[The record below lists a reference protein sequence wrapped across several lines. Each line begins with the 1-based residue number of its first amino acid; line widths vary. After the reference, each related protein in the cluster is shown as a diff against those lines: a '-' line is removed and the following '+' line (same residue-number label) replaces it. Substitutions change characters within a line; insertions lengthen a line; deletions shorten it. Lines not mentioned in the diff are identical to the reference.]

1 MTYAATIAEGWNDV
15 RTDRPLIEIAQDQAA
30 SRVLSPETRAY
41 FADLADGTTDGT
53 PEQRER
59 AFFEAAASYSTRKG
73 QSYARRVA
81 LGDLH
86 RLHAAAIAGRPIPR
100 DRYYATGLPVTI
112 KVGANGVVSAH
123 VDLTEAAA
131 AVADSGQPGAVDDS
145 AVVAASV
152 ATYGTTV
159 VTQA

>member
-1 MTYAATIAEGWNDV
+1 MTYAATIAEGWNDIH
-15 RTDRPLIEIAQDQAA
+15 TDKPLAEIAAEQSS
-30 SRVLSPETRAY
+30 SRVLSQPTRDY
-41 FADLADGTTDGT
+41 FADLACGDPTDDT
-53 PEQRER
+53 QRER

-112 KVGANGVVSAH
+112 KVGADGVVSAH